1 MPDHYVPDDPL
12 YTLPTFSRTG
22 RQTTFFQTVV
32 LLGVNT
38 VLAALHATAWL
49 AWRWRFHPALGP
61 AWRAGGRPAALGLL
75 AAAVAATAILGALA
89 VRRRSGAVL
98 ALLPALATLY
108 LASFVPL
115 YPAFGFWTWSRRF
128 RHSPALAQAAARGCL
143 VFVGLA
149 ALYAALVV
157 AYSLIRLS
165 RFRTT
170 GDVHG
175 SSHWASPKEVQAAGL
190 LTSEPSVVVGAWYP
204 QRLGRRSRRPVYL
217 RDASDRHTL
226 VFAPS
231 GAGKSSGLVVPTLL
245 EYPGSTLVLD
255 IKGELWHL
263 TAGCR
268 EKELGNVCLR
278 FDPSSSD
285 GTSVRYNPLLTIPK
299 GDEAVKY
306 AMALADVLV
315 DPNGKSLTRDFWQAS
330 AHALLVSVILHVLYA
345 EPEKTLA
352 ACYYFIANSKRPLE
366 KTLRAMLMTQH
377 DPQGEFQW
385 TDPITRAATKTHPV
399 VASGA
404 RAALDMEE
412 RTRSGVVATALT
424 YLSLF
429 TDPIVAANT
438 ATSDF
443 TAEDLVRHEKPV
455 SLYLTIA
462 PAELPRLRPLVRIV
476 LNQICQR
483 LTYRMDHDRTDRGGP
498 DQGETAPDETDR
510 EQPDPDRPA
519 GDEAPPEPA
528 ARHPLLL
535 MLDEFTVLGR
545 LDFFTTAIG
554 YLRGYGIR
562 VYLSIQSLARLHDVY
577 GEYQSITTNCP
588 IQVAFAPADTTTA
601 KLLSEMTGTFTVNY
615 EKRALTAGSLGLGLQ
630 RAQYSQAE
638 SARPLLTSDE
648 VRRLP
653 AEESI
658 VFVAGHAPVRARR
671 RRYFEDPELARRAA
685 VPPPSGRSLIKHD
698 WSAWL
703 DHQAIV
709 PDDSSLDGF
718 EGPPGF
724 PGRPRPPRF

>member
-1 MPDHYVPDDPL
+1 MPDHYVPDDAL

-22 RQTTFFQTVV
+22 RQTTFFHTVV

-38 VLAALHATAWL
+38 VLAALHATTYL
-49 AWRWRFHPALGP
+49 AWRWRFHPALGA
-61 AWRAGGRPAALGLL
+61 AWRAGGPSAALGLL
-75 AAAVAATAILGALA
+75 AGATAATAIAVAL
-89 VRRRSGAVL
+89 VLRRRSGAVL

-108 LASFVPL
+108 LAAFVPL

-128 RHSPALAQAAARGCL
+128 RHSPALAQAGARGCL

-149 ALYAALVV
+149 ALYGALAV
-157 AYSLIRLS
+157 AYSAIRLA
-165 RFRTT
+165 RLRTT

-190 LTSEPSVVVGAWYP
+190 LTDEPSVVVGAWHP
-204 QRLGRRSRRPVYL
+204 KRRGKRSGRPLYL
-217 RDASDRHTL
+217 RDTSDRHAL

-231 GAGKSSGLVVPTLL
+231 GAGKSTALVVPTLL
-245 EYPGSTLVLD
+245 EYPGSALVLD
-255 IKGELWHL
+255 VKAELWHL

-268 EKELGNVCLR
+268 HKELGNVCLR
-278 FDPSSSD
+278 FDPSAKD
-285 GTSVRYNPLLTIPK
+285 GTSARYNPLLTIPK
-299 GDEAVKY
+299 GDESVKY

-315 DPNGKSLTRDFWQAS
+315 DPDGKSLSRDFWQAS

-345 EPEKTLA
+345 ESEKTLA
-352 ACYYFIANSKRPLE
+352 ACYYFIANSKRPFE

-377 DPQGEFQW
+377 DPKGEFQW
-385 TDPITRAATKTHPV
+385 TDPIARAATKTHPV

-404 RAALDMEE
+404 RAALDMEV

-429 TDPIVAANT
+429 TDPIVAVNT

-483 LTYRMDHDRTDRGGP
+483 LTYQMDHDRTDP
-498 DQGETAPDETDR
+498 MDHDETDH
-510 EQPDPDRPA
+510 DRADHDGPVH
-519 GDEAPPEPA
+519 DPPEPA
-528 ARHPLLL
+528 VRHPLLL

-615 EKRALTAGSLGLGLQ
+615 EKRALTSGSLGLGLQ

-638 SARPLLTSDE
+638 SARPLLTPDE

-685 VPPPSGRSLIKHD
+685 IPPPRDRSFIAHD
-698 WSAWL
+698 WSGWL
-703 DHQAIV
+703 AHQAIV
-709 PDDSSLDGF
+709 PDDSSLDAF
-718 EGPPGF
+718 DGPPGL
-724 PGRPRPPRF
+724 PTRPRLPRF

>member
-1 MPDHYVPDDPL
+1 MPDHYVPEDVL

-38 VLAALHATAWL
+38 VLAALHATAYL

-61 AWRAGGRPAALGLL
+61 AWRAGGTAAALGLL

-89 VRRRSGAVL
+89 VRRRSAAVL
-98 ALLPALATLY
+98 ALLPALVTLY
-108 LASFVPL
+108 LAAFVPL

-128 RHSPALAQAAARGCL
+128 RHSPALAQAGARGGL

-149 ALYAALVV
+149 ALYGALVV

-190 LTSEPSVVVGAWYP
+190 LTGEPSVVVGAWLP
-204 QRLGRRSRRPVYL
+204 KRRPTRLGTRYESPVYL

-231 GAGKSSGLVVPTLL
+231 GAGKSSALVVPTLL

-278 FDPSSSD
+278 FDPSAKD
-285 GTSVRYNPLLTIPK
+285 GTSARYNPLLTIPK

-315 DPNGKSLTRDFWQAS
+315 DPDGKSLSRDFWQAS

-352 ACYYFIANSKRPLE
+352 ACYYFIANSKRPFE
-366 KTLRAMLMTQH
+366 KSLRAMLMTQH
-377 DPQGEFQW
+377 DPKGEFQW

-412 RTRSGVVATALT
+412 RTRSGVVATTLT

-498 DQGETAPDETDR
+498 DQGETAPDETAR
-510 EQPDPDRPA
+510 
-519 GDEAPPEPA
+519 DEDPPEPA

-577 GEYQSITTNCP
+577 GEYQSITTNCAV
-588 IQVAFAPADTTTA
+588 QVAFAPADTTTA

-615 EKRALTAGSLGLGLQ
+615 EKRALTSGSLGLGLQ

-638 SARPLLTSDE
+638 SARPLLTPDE

-653 AEESI
+653 AEESV

-671 RRYFEDPELARRAA
+671 RRYFENPELARRAA
-685 VPPPSGRSLIKHD
+685 IPPPRGRSAIEHD
-698 WSAWL
+698 WSGWL

-709 PDDSSLDGF
+709 PDDSSLDD
-718 EGPPGF
+718 GPPGL
-724 PGRPRPPRF
+724 PGRPRRF